1 MFDTIIRNGHLVLE
15 EGTVRA
21 DLAIKKGKIAAL
33 LGPDEPAECQKEIDA
48 QGRLVLPGLIDAHMH
63 TQAPFQGISPQLTFY
78 QQSICA
84 AFAGVTTY
92 MDFTNTWKGSSV
104 LQALDDRIEE
114 MTESAID
121 FSVHGKFVEANE
133 QLLDEIPLLA
143 AKGCP
148 TFKLFMTYRKEG
160 VMADDMTL
168 MQVFK
173 RAKENNCMPLIHA
186 ESNAIAETAVDECIK
201 NNTLTWR
208 DFANSKPVICE
219 TEAFGRVAKLAESVG
234 VPLLIVHTT
243 NGPCLNIAQQAQE
256 RGQKLYIET
265 GPHYLTLFD
274 ELYDDIENGHL
285 AICSPPLRTRK
296 ERDELWDG
304 IKNGTI
310 TLIGSDDCTF
320 TREEKEKALQRDAN
334 GKIIP
339 DFTKVVNGLSGLEI
353 RFNLMVTEGV
363 ESGKITMNQAVAL
376 CSTNIAKTMGCYPQK
391 GTLLPGADADIVIFD
406 PNEEWVISANN
417 LHSGAGYSLHEGYKA
432 KGKVKTTLLRG
443 EIIMDNNTFMG
454 SKGQGKF
461 IKRTLKLN

>member
-1 MFDTIIRNGHLVLE
+1 MFDTIIRNGYLVLE

-21 DLAIKKGKIAAL
+21 DLAIKNGKIAAL
-33 LGPDEPAECQKEIDA
+33 LDPDESVECQKEIDA

-84 AFAGVTTY
+84 AFGGVTTY

-104 LQALDDRIEE
+104 LQALEDRIEE
-114 MTESAID
+114 MAESAID

-143 AKGCP
+143 EKGCP

-186 ESNAIAETAVDECIK
+186 ESNAIAETAVYECIK

-208 DFANSKPVICE
+208 DFAKSKPVICE
-219 TEAFGRVAKLAESVG
+219 IEAFGRVTKLAESVG

-243 NGPCLNIAQQAQE
+243 NGPCLDIAKQAQE
-256 RGQKLYIET
+256 RGQRLYIET

-274 ELYDDIENGHL
+274 ELYDDVESGHL

-320 TREEKEKALQRDAN
+320 TREEKEKALQRDAS

-353 RFNLMVTEGV
+353 RFNLMVNEGV
-363 ESGKITMNQAVAL
+363 ESGKITMNQVVAL

-406 PNEEWVISANN
+406 LNEEWVISANN
-417 LHSGAGYSLHEGYKA
+417 LHSGAGYSLHEGYKT